1 MNLQG
6 DNIMNKIEISNKV
19 PFECSINGVKL
30 EIRDLVSLHEFYEAS
45 CTAEFLRDNY
55 GFKEEEA
62 LELGYD
68 VRQLMDDYDL
78 SEIDAIDEVFEKRGL
93 NKDDKDI

>member
-1 MNLQG
+1 
-6 DNIMNKIEISNKV
+6 MNKIEISNKV

-30 EIRDLVSLHEFYEAS
+30 EIRELVSLHEFYEAS
-45 CTAEFLRDNY
+45 CTAEFLRDSY

-62 LELGYD
+62 LKLGYD

-93 NKDDKDI
+93 NKDDKDIWRDVDP

>member
-1 MNLQG
+1 
-6 DNIMNKIEISNKV
+6 MNKIEISNKV

-30 EIRDLVSLHEFYEAS
+30 EIGDLVSLHEFYEAS

-62 LELGYD
+62 LKLGYD

-93 NKDDKDI
+93 NKDDKDIWRDVDP